1 MYSTRPQRKTLTKL
15 CPYCGK
21 TRTYTYRDG
30 YDEVDYCTGRSR
42 YIPSKTEDD
51 GCDCMLGKLNH
62 TAGKI
67 QLKKQCANCVWN
79 KNGSCTN
86 EQERNDVSVLFG
98 ITGDLIIKDDSKRC
112 RHYELSKDIF
122 DALIEFTEN

>member
-42 YIPSKTEDD
+42 YIPLSTVDE
-51 GCDCMLGKLNH
+51 GCDCMLGKLSH
-62 TAGKI
+62 TYRIYRKLTFWREI
-67 QLKKQCANCVWN
+67 YV
-79 KNGSCTN
+79 
-86 EQERNDVSVLFG
+86 E
-98 ITGDLIIKDDSKRC
+98 DS
-112 RHYELSKDIF
+112 F
-122 DALIEFTEN
+122 

>member
-42 YIPSKTEDD
+42 YIPSSTVDE
-51 GCDCMLGKLNH
+51 GCDCMLGKLSH
-62 TAGKI
+62 TAKKI
-67 QLKKQCANCVWN
+67 QLKKQCANCVCGIITEVAPMSR
-79 KNGSCTN
+79 NGTTFRYCL
-86 EQERNDVSVLFG
+86 E
-98 ITGDLIIKDDSKRC
+98 
-112 RHYELSKDIF
+112 
-122 DALIEFTEN
+122 

>member
-30 YDEVDYCTGRSR
+30 YDEVDYGTGRSR

-51 GCDCMLGKLNH
+51 GCDCMFGKLDH
-62 TAGKI
+62 TVGIA
-67 QLKKQCANCVWN
+67 CVISLDTDN
-79 KNGSCTN
+79 EPTVEYLLQMAKEIEALPPVEYKYFKN
-86 EQERNDVSVLFG
+86 VKPIL
-98 ITGDLIIKDDSKRC
+98 
-112 RHYELSKDIF
+112 
-122 DALIEFTEN
+122 

>member
-1 MYSTRPQRKTLTKL
+1 
-15 CPYCGK
+15 
-21 TRTYTYRDG
+21 
-30 YDEVDYCTGRSR
+30 
-42 YIPSKTEDD
+42 
-51 GCDCMLGKLNH
+51 
-62 TAGKI
+62 
-67 QLKKQCANCVWN
+67 VWN

-98 ITGDLIIKDDSKRC
+98 ITGDLIIKDESKRC

>member
-30 YDEVDYCTGRSR
+30 YDEVDYCTG
-42 YIPSKTEDD
+42 
-51 GCDCMLGKLNH
+51 CDCMLGKLSH
-62 TAGKI
+62 TAKKI

-98 ITGDLIIKDDSKRC
+98 ITGDLIIKDESKRC